1 MKQTIEL
8 FLWLY
13 GNLCLLCT
21 VEVHCRLSMVFKLLA
36 LTILIE
42 SMFSD
47 RLNCI
52 HACIWT
58 AHIKY
63 IRIHIY
69 TKTHA
74 PINIYNVFEC
84 GLHMRSA
91 YIYIY
96 TYMYTHIRMSC
107 SLCSMF
113 TICRSLIH
121 LIPFHSDNVMGRQRP
136 NSKHT

>member
-96 TYMYTHIRMSC
+96 LYVYTHQNV
-107 SLCSMF
+107 MF
-113 TICRSLIH
+113 VVLDVHNMPLSH
-121 LIPFHSDNVMGRQRP
+121 SFDSIPFWQCNGAAET
-136 NSKHT
+136 KF